1 MKKSDYSYRKSCN
14 SNENPDSS
22 YTHAYHSN
30 HRARA
35 TTVIV
40 LSQDLLFQLSPDL
53 PGSPGSGV
61 SGSSPRALPG
71 LSPALPGSPRVSGVS
86 GGSPRA
92 LPGLSPALPG
102 SPRVSGVSGGETKRL
117 TGWAHLHLR
126 NTKSTMVLLPLNHE
140 LMWTLQ
146 SV

>member
-14 SNENPDSS
+14 SSENPDSS

-86 GGSPRA
+86 GGETSTIVLTQKRA
-92 LPGLSPALPG
+92 HVDTA
-102 SPRVSGVSGGETKRL
+102 KRL
-117 TGWAHLHLR
+117 TDWTHLHLR
-126 NTKSTMVLLPLNHE
+126 NTKSTMVLLSLNHE
-140 LMWTLQ
+140 LMWKMQ
-146 SV
+146 RV